1 VDRAAVRGAR
11 VHPTI
16 PFLGAIAALLLAR
29 SARRD
34 ILASGGRLTGLSLC
48 TWAVVLSW
56 VHLVF
61 VVLLALLFLAI
72 ALGMLVSVTSDPPM
86 LRQRVAAYAVVLRE
100 GDEVLLTQLSA
111 LTTAPGRWTLPGGGI
126 DHGEH
131 PADAVAREGLEET
144 GLTIEVGQLLG
155 VDSRHIVGT
164 SPRACSRTTT
174 SFGCS
179 TRAPW
184 PPTPPVPRVVEVD
197 GTTAAVAWHPLD
209 AVSSGAVDAVE
220 LVHTAIALL
229 SEATD
234 RSFDPFRSTR

>member
-1 VDRAAVRGAR
+1 VTSEAAVR
-11 VHPTI
+11 
-16 PFLGAIAALLLAR
+16 
-29 SARRD
+29 
-34 ILASGGRLTGLSLC
+34 
-48 TWAVVLSW
+48 
-56 VHLVF
+56 
-61 VVLLALLFLAI
+61 
-72 ALGMLVSVTSDPPM
+72 
-86 LRQRVAAYAVVLRE
+86 RQRLAAYAVVLRE

-144 GLTIEVGQLLG
+144 GLSIKVGQLLG

-164 SPRACSRTTT
+164 SPRGVLEDYHVVRLIYAGTVPAD
-174 SFGCS
+174 
-179 TRAPW
+179 APA
-184 PPTPPVPRVVEVD
+184 PEVVEVD

-229 SEATD
+229 TEATQPQ
-234 RSFDPFRSTR
+234 F

>member
-1 VDRAAVRGAR
+1 MTSEAPVR
-11 VHPTI
+11 
-16 PFLGAIAALLLAR
+16 
-29 SARRD
+29 
-34 ILASGGRLTGLSLC
+34 
-48 TWAVVLSW
+48 
-56 VHLVF
+56 
-61 VVLLALLFLAI
+61 
-72 ALGMLVSVTSDPPM
+72 
-86 LRQRVAAYAVVLRE
+86 RQRLAAYAVVMR

-131 PADAVAREGLEET
+131 PADAVTREGREET

-164 SPRACSRTTT
+164 SPRGVLEDYHVVRLIYAGTVPAD
-174 SFGCS
+174 
-179 TRAPW
+179 APA
-184 PPTPPVPRVVEVD
+184 PEVVEVD

>member
-1 VDRAAVRGAR
+1 
-11 VHPTI
+11 
-16 PFLGAIAALLLAR
+16 
-29 SARRD
+29 
-34 ILASGGRLTGLSLC
+34 
-48 TWAVVLSW
+48 
-56 VHLVF
+56 
-61 VVLLALLFLAI
+61 
-72 ALGMLVSVTSDPPM
+72 VTSEAPVR
-86 LRQRVAAYAVVLRE
+86 RQRLAAYAVVLRE

-164 SPRACSRTTT
+164 SPRGVLEDYHVVRLIYAGTVPAD
-174 SFGCS
+174 
-179 TRAPW
+179 APA
-184 PPTPPVPRVVEVD
+184 PEVVEVD

-220 LVHTAIALL
+220 LVQTAIALL
-229 SEATD
+229 TEAT
-234 RSFDPFRSTR
+234 RAQF

>member
-1 VDRAAVRGAR
+1 
-11 VHPTI
+11 
-16 PFLGAIAALLLAR
+16 
-29 SARRD
+29 
-34 ILASGGRLTGLSLC
+34 
-48 TWAVVLSW
+48 
-56 VHLVF
+56 
-61 VVLLALLFLAI
+61 
-72 ALGMLVSVTSDPPM
+72 VTSEAPVR
-86 LRQRVAAYAVVLRE
+86 RQRLAAYAVVMR

-164 SPRACSRTTT
+164 SPRGVLEDYHVVRLIYAGTVPAD
-174 SFGCS
+174 
-179 TRAPW
+179 APA
-184 PPTPPVPRVVEVD
+184 PEVVEVD

-220 LVHTAIALL
+220 LVQTAIALL
-229 SEATD
+229 TEATHPQ
-234 RSFDPFRSTR
+234 F

>member
-1 VDRAAVRGAR
+1 
-11 VHPTI
+11 
-16 PFLGAIAALLLAR
+16 
-29 SARRD
+29 
-34 ILASGGRLTGLSLC
+34 
-48 TWAVVLSW
+48 
-56 VHLVF
+56 
-61 VVLLALLFLAI
+61 
-72 ALGMLVSVTSDPPM
+72 VTSEAPVR
-86 LRQRVAAYAVVLRE
+86 RQRLAAYAVVLRA

-164 SPRACSRTTT
+164 SPRGVLEDYHVVRLIYAGTVPAD
-174 SFGCS
+174 
-179 TRAPW
+179 APA
-184 PPTPPVPRVVEVD
+184 PEVVEVD

-220 LVHTAIALL
+220 LVQTAIALL
-229 SEATD
+229 TEATHPQ
-234 RSFDPFRSTR
+234 F